1 MSSLRSEL
9 EARIQVWAKTHFPQL
24 GPGPWVRPC
33 ADPRHGHFQTHL
45 PMVAA
50 KQTGA
55 NPRELATRLAQECPP
70 PPDWSTP
77 EVAGSGFVNFRVNPE
92 AVGKAVEKLRQ
103 DPKLGIPH
111 TPQPETIV
119 VDFSSPNI
127 AKAMHVG
134 HIRSTLLGD
143 SLSRLLSRIGHKV
156 IRINH
161 LGDWGT
167 QFGKL
172 LLAYRSAGRP
182 PLDPNRSIQQLEEF
196 YKKGHEEAE
205 SDPIKMDAARA
216 ELAALQSGEAER
228 LKDWEHFCQRSGEHF
243 HQIYRRLGVT
253 FDLEKGES
261 SYHDE
266 LPGIVEELLHL
277 KIATIS
283 QGAAVVQNPVISE
296 EPFLIRK
303 SDGAFLYGTTDLAAL
318 RSRLRDL
325 HADRII
331 YVTDGRQQLHFRWL
345 FDTARKWSQKVE
357 LEHVWFGTILGPDR
371 KPLKSRDGTPIKLVD
386 LLDEAKERAKK
397 ILQEKRPDVTG
408 PALEEKAELLGV
420 ASLKYADQ
428 MPGRNL
434 DYVFTW
440 EKLLAFD
447 GNTAP
452 YILNAYVR
460 SRSILRKAGIHS
472 SPNHSI
478 LLEKPEEEELSRHLL
493 RLGDIVELAA
503 SDRKPHHLCGYL
515 FETAGMFHRFFEA
528 CPVLQAGSDPL
539 QKSRL
544 TLVGL
549 TGDILREGLG
559 LLGISTLEEM

>member
-1 MSSLRSEL
+1 MSLRAEL
-9 EARIQVWAKTHFPQL
+9 ENLVQVWAQTHYPQV
-24 GPGPWVRPC
+24 GTGPWVRPC

-45 PMVAA
+45 PMVAG
-50 KQTGA
+50 KQTGT
-55 NPRELATRLAQECPP
+55 NPREIAARLASECTPP
-70 PPDWSTP
+70 PNWAAP
-77 EVAGSGFVNFRVNPE
+77 EVAGSGFVNYRANPS
-92 AVGKAVEKLRQ
+92 AVALAIDKLRQ
-103 DPKLGIPH
+103 DPSLGVQP
-111 TPQPETIV
+111 TTNPETIAI
-119 VDFSSPNI
+119 DFSSPNI

-143 SLSRLLSRIGHKV
+143 SLSRLLTRCGHRV

-182 PLDPNRSIQQLEEF
+182 PLDPTQSIEQLETF

-205 SDPIKMDAARA
+205 SDPKKMDQARA

-228 LKDWEHFCQRSGEHF
+228 TKDWKHFCERSSDHF
-243 HQIYRRLGVT
+243 HEVYRRLNVT

-261 SYHDE
+261 TYQGE
-266 LPGIVEELLHL
+266 LAGIVQELLKL
-277 KIATIS
+277 GIAENS
-283 QGAAVVQNPVISE
+283 QGAVVVQNPKISE

-318 RSRLRDL
+318 VSRIRDL
-325 HADRII
+325 KVQRII
-331 YVTDGRQQLHFRWL
+331 YVTDGRQQLHFQWL
-345 FDTARKWSQKVE
+345 FDTAKRWGKTVR

-371 KPLKSRDGTPIKLVD
+371 KPLKSRDGTPIKLID
-386 LLDEAKERAKK
+386 LLAEAKDRAKQ
-397 ILQEKRPDVTG
+397 ILLEKRPDLKG
-408 PALEEKAELLGV
+408 SALEEKAELLGI

-460 SRSILRKAGIHS
+460 SRSILRKAGATAPPIH
-472 SPNHSI
+472 PII
-478 LLEKPEEEELSRHLL
+478 LEEPAVEEFSRQLL
-493 RLGDIVELAA
+493 RFGDVVELAT

-528 CPVLQAGSDPL
+528 CPVLQAKSPAL
-539 QKSRL
+539 HQSRL
-544 TLVGL
+544 TLTSL
-549 TGDILREGLG
+549 TGDILRDGLQ
-559 LLGISTLEEM
+559 LLGIPTLEEM

>member
-1 MSSLRSEL
+1 MSLRAEL
-9 EARIQVWAKTHFPQL
+9 ENLVQVWAQTHYPQV
-24 GPGPWVRPC
+24 GTGPWVRPC

-45 PMVAA
+45 PMVAG
-50 KQTGA
+50 KQTGT
-55 NPRELATRLAQECPP
+55 NPREIAARLASECTPP
-70 PPDWSTP
+70 PNWAAP
-77 EVAGSGFVNFRVNPE
+77 EVAGSGFVNYRANPS
-92 AVGKAVEKLRQ
+92 AVALAIDKLRQ
-103 DPKLGIPH
+103 DPSLGVQP
-111 TPQPETIV
+111 TPNPETIAI
-119 VDFSSPNI
+119 DFSSPNI

-143 SLSRLLSRIGHKV
+143 SLSRLLTRCGHRV

-182 PLDPNRSIQQLEEF
+182 PLDPTQSIEQLETF

-205 SDPIKMDAARA
+205 SDPKKMDLARA

-228 LKDWEHFCQRSGEHF
+228 TKDWKHFCERSSDHF
-243 HQIYRRLGVT
+243 HEVYRRLNVT

-261 SYHDE
+261 TYQGE
-266 LPGIVEELLHL
+266 LAGIVQELLKL
-277 KIATIS
+277 GIAENS
-283 QGAAVVQNPVISE
+283 QGAVVVQNPKISE

-318 RSRLRDL
+318 VSRIRDL
-325 HADRII
+325 KVQRII
-331 YVTDGRQQLHFRWL
+331 YVTDGRQQLHFQWL
-345 FDTARKWSQKVE
+345 FDTAKRWGKTVH

-371 KPLKSRDGTPIKLVD
+371 KPLKSRDGTPIKLID
-386 LLDEAKERAKK
+386 LLAEAKDRAKQ
-397 ILQEKRPDVTG
+397 ILLEKRPDLKGT
-408 PALEEKAELLGV
+408 ALEEKAELLGI

-460 SRSILRKAGIHS
+460 SRSILRKAGATAPPIH
-472 SPNHSI
+472 PVI
-478 LLEKPEEEELSRHLL
+478 LEEPAEEEISRQLL
-493 RLGDIVELAA
+493 RFGDVVELAT

-528 CPVLQAGSDPL
+528 CPVLQAKSPAL
-539 QKSRL
+539 HQSRL
-544 TLVGL
+544 TLTSL
-549 TGDILREGLG
+549 TGDILRDGLQ
-559 LLGISTLEEM
+559 LLGIPTLEEM

>member
-1 MSSLRSEL
+1 MSLRAEL
-9 EARIQVWAKTHFPQL
+9 EARIQTWAQKHFPQI
-24 GPGPWVRPC
+24 GSGPWVRPC
-33 ADPRHGHFQTHL
+33 TDPRHGHFQTHL

-50 KQTGA
+50 KQVGE
-55 NPRELATRLAQECPP
+55 NPRDIASRLAKECAPP
-70 PPDWSTP
+70 PNWETP
-77 EVAGSGFVNFRVNPE
+77 EVAGSGFVNYRVQPT
-92 AVGKAVEKLRQ
+92 AVAQAVESLRK
-103 DPKLGIPH
+103 DPSLGI
-111 TPQPETIV
+111 TATTKPETIV
-119 VDFSSPNI
+119 IDFSSPNI

-143 SLSRLLSRIGHKV
+143 TLSRLLTRCGHKV

-172 LLAYRSAGRP
+172 LLAYRNAGRP
-182 PLDPNRSIQQLEEF
+182 PLDPSRSIEQLEEF
-196 YKKGHEEAE
+196 YKKGHEESEAN
-205 SDPIKMDAARA
+205 PAKMELARA
-216 ELAALQSGEAER
+216 ELAALQSGEPER
-228 LKDWEHFCQRSGEHF
+228 TQDWKHFCQRSSEHF
-243 HQIYRRLGVT
+243 QEIYRRLGVT

-261 SYHDE
+261 SYQSQLSIVVDE
-266 LPGIVEELLHL
+266 LLNKGIAEQ
-277 KIATIS
+277 S
-283 QGAAVVQNPVISE
+283 QGAVVVKNPKISE

-318 RSRLRDL
+318 QSRILEL

-331 YVTDGRQQLHFRWL
+331 YVTDGRQQLHFQWL
-345 FDTARKWSQKVE
+345 FDTAIRWGKTVP
-357 LEHVWFGTILGPDR
+357 LEHVWFGSILGPDR
-371 KPLKSRDGTPIKLVD
+371 KPLKSRDGSPIKLID
-386 LLDEAKERAKK
+386 LLNEAKDRAKK
-397 ILQEKRPDVTG
+397 ILLEKRPDLDEKT
-408 PALEEKAELLGV
+408 LETKSELLGI

-460 SRSILRKAGIHS
+460 SRSILRKAGVNAPPSHKIH
-472 SPNHSI
+472 
-478 LLEKPEEEELSRHLL
+478 LEEPAEEELSRHLL
-493 RLGDIVELAA
+493 RFSDVIELAA

-515 FETAGMFHRFFEA
+515 FETAGLFHRFFEN
-528 CPVLQAGSDPL
+528 CPVLQAKTQSL
-539 QKSRL
+539 QESRL
-544 TLVGL
+544 TLTGL
-549 TGDILREGLG
+549 TGDVLRDGLN

>member
-1 MSSLRSEL
+1 MSLRAEL
-9 EARIQVWAKTHFPQL
+9 ENLVQVWAQTHYPQV
-24 GPGPWVRPC
+24 GTGPWVRPC

-45 PMVAA
+45 PMVAG
-50 KQTGA
+50 KQTGT
-55 NPRELATRLAQECPP
+55 NPREIAARLASECTPP
-70 PPDWSTP
+70 PNWAAP
-77 EVAGSGFVNFRVNPE
+77 EVAGSGFVNYRANPS
-92 AVGKAVEKLRQ
+92 AVALAIDKLRQ
-103 DPKLGIPH
+103 DPSLGVQP
-111 TPQPETIV
+111 TPNPETIAI
-119 VDFSSPNI
+119 DFSSPNI

-143 SLSRLLSRIGHKV
+143 SLSRLLTRCGHRV

-182 PLDPNRSIQQLEEF
+182 PLDPTQSIEQLETF

-205 SDPIKMDAARA
+205 SDPKKMDLARA

-228 LKDWEHFCQRSGEHF
+228 TKDWKHFCERSSDHF
-243 HQIYRRLGVT
+243 HEVYRRLNVT

-261 SYHDE
+261 TYQGE
-266 LPGIVEELLHL
+266 LAGIVQELLKL
-277 KIATIS
+277 GIAENS
-283 QGAAVVQNPVISE
+283 QGAVVIQNPKISE

-318 RSRLRDL
+318 ASRIRDL
-325 HADRII
+325 KVQRII
-331 YVTDGRQQLHFRWL
+331 YVTDGRQQLHFQWL
-345 FDTARKWSQKVE
+345 FDTAKRWGKTVH

-371 KPLKSRDGTPIKLVD
+371 KPLKSRDGTPIKLID
-386 LLDEAKERAKK
+386 LLAEAKDRAKQ
-397 ILQEKRPDVTG
+397 ILLEKRPDLKG
-408 PALEEKAELLGV
+408 SALEEKAELLGI

-460 SRSILRKAGIHS
+460 SRSILRKAGATAPPIH
-472 SPNHSI
+472 PVI
-478 LLEKPEEEELSRHLL
+478 LEEPAEEEISRQLL
-493 RLGDIVELAA
+493 RFGDVVELAT

-528 CPVLQAGSDPL
+528 CPVLQAKSPAL
-539 QKSRL
+539 HQSRL
-544 TLVGL
+544 TLTSL
-549 TGDILREGLG
+549 TGDILRDGLQ
-559 LLGISTLEEM
+559 LLGIPTLEEM

>member
-1 MSSLRSEL
+1 MSLRAEL
-9 EARIQVWAKTHFPQL
+9 ENLVQVWAQTHYPQV
-24 GPGPWVRPC
+24 GTGPWVRPC

-45 PMVAA
+45 PMVAG
-50 KQTGA
+50 KQTGT
-55 NPRELATRLAQECPP
+55 NPREIAARLASECAPP
-70 PPDWSTP
+70 PNWAAP
-77 EVAGSGFVNFRVNPE
+77 EVAGSGFVNYRANPS
-92 AVGKAVEKLRQ
+92 AVALAIDKLRQ
-103 DPKLGIPH
+103 DPCLGVQPA
-111 TPQPETIV
+111 PNPETIAI
-119 VDFSSPNI
+119 DFSSPNI

-143 SLSRLLSRIGHKV
+143 SLSRLLTRCGHRV

-182 PLDPNRSIQQLEEF
+182 PLDPTQSIEQLETF

-205 SDPIKMDAARA
+205 SDPKKMDLARA

-228 LKDWEHFCQRSGEHF
+228 TKDWKHFCERSSDHF
-243 HQIYRRLGVT
+243 HEVYQRLNVT

-261 SYHDE
+261 TYQGE
-266 LPGIVEELLHL
+266 LAGIVQELLKL
-277 KIATIS
+277 GIAENS
-283 QGAAVVQNPVISE
+283 QGAVVVQNPKISE

-318 RSRLRDL
+318 VSRIRDL
-325 HADRII
+325 KVQRII
-331 YVTDGRQQLHFRWL
+331 YVTDGRQQLHFQWL
-345 FDTARKWSQKVE
+345 FDTAKRWGKTVH

-371 KPLKSRDGTPIKLVD
+371 KPLKSRDGTPIKLID
-386 LLDEAKERAKK
+386 LLAEAKDRAKQ
-397 ILQEKRPDVTG
+397 ILLEKRPDLKG
-408 PALEEKAELLGV
+408 SALEEKAELLGI

-460 SRSILRKAGIHS
+460 SRSILRKAGATTPPIH
-472 SPNHSI
+472 PII
-478 LLEKPEEEELSRHLL
+478 LEEPAEEEISRQLL
-493 RLGDIVELAA
+493 RFGDVVELAT

-528 CPVLQAGSDPL
+528 CPVLQAKSPAL
-539 QKSRL
+539 HQSRL
-544 TLVGL
+544 TLTSL
-549 TGDILREGLG
+549 TGDILRDGLQ
-559 LLGISTLEEM
+559 LLGIPTLEEM

>member
-1 MSSLRSEL
+1 MSLRAEL
-9 EARIQVWAKTHFPQL
+9 ENLVQVWAQTHYPQV
-24 GPGPWVRPC
+24 GTGPWVRPC

-45 PMVAA
+45 PMVAG
-50 KQTGA
+50 KQTGT
-55 NPRELATRLAQECPP
+55 NPREIAARLASECTPP
-70 PPDWSTP
+70 PNCAAP
-77 EVAGSGFVNFRVNPE
+77 EVAGSGFVNYRANPS
-92 AVGKAVEKLRQ
+92 AVALAIDKLRQ
-103 DPKLGIPH
+103 DPSLGVQP
-111 TPQPETIV
+111 TPNPETIAI
-119 VDFSSPNI
+119 DFSSPNI

-143 SLSRLLSRIGHKV
+143 SLSRLLTRCGHRV

-182 PLDPNRSIQQLEEF
+182 PLDPTQSIEQLETF

-205 SDPIKMDAARA
+205 SDPKKMDLARA

-228 LKDWEHFCQRSGEHF
+228 TKDWKHFCERSSDHF
-243 HQIYRRLGVT
+243 HEVYRRLNVT

-261 SYHDE
+261 TYQGE
-266 LPGIVEELLHL
+266 LAGIVQELLKL
-277 KIATIS
+277 GIAENS
-283 QGAAVVQNPVISE
+283 QGAVVVQNPKISE

-318 RSRLRDL
+318 VSRIRDL
-325 HADRII
+325 KVQRII
-331 YVTDGRQQLHFRWL
+331 YVTDGRQQLHFQWL
-345 FDTARKWSQKVE
+345 FDTAKRWGKTIH

-371 KPLKSRDGTPIKLVD
+371 KPLKSRDGTPIKLID
-386 LLDEAKERAKK
+386 LLAEAKDRAKQ
-397 ILQEKRPDVTG
+397 ILLEKRPDLKG
-408 PALEEKAELLGV
+408 SALEEKAELLGI

-460 SRSILRKAGIHS
+460 SRSILRKAGATAPPIH
-472 SPNHSI
+472 PII
-478 LLEKPEEEELSRHLL
+478 LEEPAEEEISRQLL
-493 RLGDIVELAA
+493 RFGDVVELAT

-528 CPVLQAGSDPL
+528 CPVLQAKSPAL
-539 QKSRL
+539 HQSRL
-544 TLVGL
+544 TLTSL
-549 TGDILREGLG
+549 TGDILRDGLQ
-559 LLGISTLEEM
+559 LLGIPTLEEM

>member
-1 MSSLRSEL
+1 MSLRAEL
-9 EARIQVWAKTHFPQL
+9 EARVQNWAQTHFPQI
-24 GPGPWVRPC
+24 GSGPWVRPC
-33 ADPRHGHFQTHL
+33 TDPRHGHFQTHL

-50 KQTGA
+50 KQVGE
-55 NPRELATRLAQECPP
+55 NPRDIASRLAKECAPP
-70 PPDWSTP
+70 PNWETP
-77 EVAGSGFVNFRVNPE
+77 EVAGSGFVNYKVQPQ
-92 AVGKAVEKLRQ
+92 AVAQAIESLRK
-103 DPKLGIPH
+103 DPSLGVSISKK
-111 TPQPETIV
+111 PETIV
-119 VDFSSPNI
+119 IDFSSPNI

-143 SLSRLLSRIGHKV
+143 TLSRLLTRCGHKV

-172 LLAYRSAGRP
+172 LLAYRKAGRP
-182 PLDPNRSIQQLEEF
+182 PLDPSRSIEQLEEF
-196 YKKGHEEAE
+196 YKKGHEESEA
-205 SDPIKMDAARA
+205 DPAKMELARA
-216 ELAALQSGEAER
+216 ELAALQAGEPER
-228 LKDWEHFCQRSGEHF
+228 TQDWKHFCQRSSEHF
-243 HQIYRRLGVT
+243 QEIYRRLGVT

-261 SYHDE
+261 SYQSQ
-266 LPGIVEELLHL
+266 LSIVVNELL
-277 KIATIS
+277 KKGIAEES
-283 QGAAVVQNPVISE
+283 QGAVVVKNPKISE

-318 RSRLRDL
+318 QSRITEL

-331 YVTDGRQQLHFRWL
+331 YVTDGRQQLHFQWL
-345 FDTARKWSQKVE
+345 FDTAMRWGKTVP
-357 LEHVWFGTILGPDR
+357 LEHVWFGSILGPDR
-371 KPLKSRDGTPIKLVD
+371 KPLKSRDGSPIKLVD
-386 LLDEAKERAKK
+386 LLNEAKERAKK
-397 ILQEKRPDVTG
+397 ILLEKRPDLDEK
-408 PALEEKAELLGV
+408 ALETKSELLGI

-460 SRSILRKAGIHS
+460 SRSILRKAAVNTPPSHNIQIEE
-472 SPNHSI
+472 PA
-478 LLEKPEEEELSRHLL
+478 EEELSRHLL
-493 RLGDIVELAA
+493 RFSDVIELAA

-515 FETAGMFHRFFEA
+515 FETAGLFHRFFEN
-528 CPVLQAGSDPL
+528 CPVLQAKTQSL
-539 QKSRL
+539 QESRL
-544 TLVGL
+544 TLAGL
-549 TGDILREGLG
+549 TGDILRDGLN

>member
-1 MSSLRSEL
+1 MSLRAEL
-9 EARIQVWAKTHFPQL
+9 ENLVQVWAQTHYPQV
-24 GPGPWVRPC
+24 GTGPWVRPC

-45 PMVAA
+45 PMVAG
-50 KQTGA
+50 KQTGT
-55 NPRELATRLAQECPP
+55 NPREIAARLASECTPP
-70 PPDWSTP
+70 PNWAAP
-77 EVAGSGFVNFRVNPE
+77 EVAGSGFVNYRANPS
-92 AVGKAVEKLRQ
+92 AVALAIDKLRQ
-103 DPKLGIPH
+103 DPSLGVQP
-111 TPQPETIV
+111 TPNPETIAI
-119 VDFSSPNI
+119 DFSSPNI

-143 SLSRLLSRIGHKV
+143 SLSRLLTRCGHRV

-182 PLDPNRSIQQLEEF
+182 PLDPTQSIEQLETF

-205 SDPIKMDAARA
+205 SDPKKMDLARA

-228 LKDWEHFCQRSGEHF
+228 TKDWKHFCERSSDHF
-243 HQIYRRLGVT
+243 HEVYRRLNVT

-261 SYHDE
+261 AYQGE
-266 LPGIVEELLHL
+266 LAGIVQELLKL
-277 KIATIS
+277 GIAENS
-283 QGAAVVQNPVISE
+283 QGAVVVQNPKISE

-318 RSRLRDL
+318 VSRIRELKVQ
-325 HADRII
+325 RII
-331 YVTDGRQQLHFRWL
+331 YVTDGRQQLHFQWL
-345 FDTARKWSQKVE
+345 FDTAKRWGKTVH

-371 KPLKSRDGTPIKLVD
+371 KPLKSRDGTPIKLID
-386 LLDEAKERAKK
+386 LLAEAKDRAKQ
-397 ILQEKRPDVTG
+397 ILLEKRPDLKG
-408 PALEEKAELLGV
+408 SALEEKAELLGI

-460 SRSILRKAGIHS
+460 SRSILRKAGATAPPIH
-472 SPNHSI
+472 PII
-478 LLEKPEEEELSRHLL
+478 LEEPAEEEISRQLL
-493 RLGDIVELAA
+493 RFGDVVELAT

-528 CPVLQAGSDPL
+528 CPVLQAKSPAL
-539 QKSRL
+539 HQSRL
-544 TLVGL
+544 TLTSL
-549 TGDILREGLG
+549 TGDILRDGLQ
-559 LLGISTLEEM
+559 LLGIPTLEEM

>member
-1 MSSLRSEL
+1 MSLRAEL
-9 EARIQVWAKTHFPQL
+9 ENLVQVWAKTHYPQV
-24 GPGPWVRPC
+24 GTGPWVRPC

-45 PMVAA
+45 PMVAG
-50 KQTGA
+50 KQTGT
-55 NPRELATRLAQECPP
+55 NPREIAARLASECTPP
-70 PPDWSTP
+70 PNWAAP
-77 EVAGSGFVNFRVNPE
+77 EVAGSGFVNYRANPS
-92 AVGKAVEKLRQ
+92 AVALAIDKLRQ
-103 DPKLGIPH
+103 DPSLGVQP
-111 TPQPETIV
+111 TPNPETIAI
-119 VDFSSPNI
+119 DFSSPNI

-143 SLSRLLSRIGHKV
+143 SLSRLLTRCGHRV

-182 PLDPNRSIQQLEEF
+182 PLDPTQSIEQLETF

-205 SDPIKMDAARA
+205 SDPKKMELARA

-228 LKDWEHFCQRSGEHF
+228 TKDWKHFCERSSDHF
-243 HQIYRRLGVT
+243 HEVYRRLNVT

-261 SYHDE
+261 TYQGE
-266 LPGIVEELLHL
+266 LAGIVQELLKL
-277 KIATIS
+277 GIAENS
-283 QGAAVVQNPVISE
+283 QGAVVVQNPKISE

-318 RSRLRDL
+318 VSRIRDL
-325 HADRII
+325 KVQRII
-331 YVTDGRQQLHFRWL
+331 YVTDGRQQLHFQWL
-345 FDTARKWSQKVE
+345 FDTAKRWGKTVH

-371 KPLKSRDGTPIKLVD
+371 KPLKSRDGTPIKLID
-386 LLDEAKERAKK
+386 LLAEAKDRAKQ
-397 ILQEKRPDVTG
+397 ILLEKRPDLKG
-408 PALEEKAELLGV
+408 SALEEKAELLGI

-460 SRSILRKAGIHS
+460 SRSILRKAGATAPPIH
-472 SPNHSI
+472 PNI
-478 LLEKPEEEELSRHLL
+478 LEEPAEEEISRQLL
-493 RLGDIVELAA
+493 RFGDVVELAT

-528 CPVLQAGSDPL
+528 CPVLQAKSPAL
-539 QKSRL
+539 HQSRL
-544 TLVGL
+544 TLTSL
-549 TGDILREGLG
+549 TGDILRDGLQ
-559 LLGISTLEEM
+559 LLGIPTLEEM

>member
-1 MSSLRSEL
+1 MSLRAEL
-9 EARIQVWAKTHFPQL
+9 ENLVQAWAQTHYPQVGT
-24 GPGPWVRPC
+24 GPWVRPC

-45 PMVAA
+45 PMVAG
-50 KQTGA
+50 KQTGT
-55 NPRELATRLAQECPP
+55 NPREIAARLASECTPP
-70 PPDWSTP
+70 PNWAAP
-77 EVAGSGFVNFRVNPE
+77 EVAGSGFVNYRANPS
-92 AVGKAVEKLRQ
+92 AVALAIDKLRQ
-103 DPKLGIPH
+103 DPSLGVQP
-111 TPQPETIV
+111 TTNPETIAI
-119 VDFSSPNI
+119 DFSSPNI

-143 SLSRLLSRIGHKV
+143 SLSRLLTRCGHRV

-182 PLDPNRSIQQLEEF
+182 PLDPTQSIEQLETF

-205 SDPIKMDAARA
+205 SDPKKMDLARA

-228 LKDWEHFCQRSGEHF
+228 TKDWKHFCERSSDHF
-243 HQIYRRLGVT
+243 HEVYRRLNVT

-261 SYHDE
+261 TYQGE
-266 LPGIVEELLHL
+266 LAGIVQELLKL
-277 KIATIS
+277 GIAENS
-283 QGAAVVQNPVISE
+283 QGAVVVQNPKISE

-318 RSRLRDL
+318 ASRIRDL
-325 HADRII
+325 KVQRII
-331 YVTDGRQQLHFRWL
+331 YVTDGRQQLHFQWL
-345 FDTARKWSQKVE
+345 FDTAKRWGKTVH

-371 KPLKSRDGTPIKLVD
+371 KPLKSRDGTPIKLID
-386 LLDEAKERAKK
+386 LLAEAKDRAKQ
-397 ILQEKRPDVTG
+397 ILLEKRPDLKG
-408 PALEEKAELLGV
+408 SALEEKAELLGI

-460 SRSILRKAGIHS
+460 SRSILRKAGATAPPIH
-472 SPNHSI
+472 PII
-478 LLEKPEEEELSRHLL
+478 LEEPAEEEISRQLL
-493 RLGDIVELAA
+493 RFGDVVELAT

-528 CPVLQAGSDPL
+528 CPVLQAKSPAL
-539 QKSRL
+539 HQSRL
-544 TLVGL
+544 TLTSL
-549 TGDILREGLG
+549 TGDILRDGLQ
-559 LLGISTLEEM
+559 LLGIPTLEEM

>member
-1 MSSLRSEL
+1 MSLRAEL
-9 EARIQVWAKTHFPQL
+9 EARIQTWAQTNFPQI
-24 GPGPWVRPC
+24 GSGPWVRPC

-50 KQTGA
+50 KQAGE
-55 NPRELATRLAQECPP
+55 NPRDIASRLAKECAPP
-70 PPDWSTP
+70 PNWETP
-77 EVAGSGFVNFRVNPE
+77 EVAGSGFVNYRVQPT
-92 AVGKAVEKLRQ
+92 AVAQAVESLRK
-103 DPKLGIPH
+103 DPSLGVSA
-111 TPQPETIV
+111 TTKPETIV
-119 VDFSSPNI
+119 IDFSSPNI

-143 SLSRLLSRIGHKV
+143 TLSRLLTRCGHKV

-172 LLAYRSAGRP
+172 LLAYRNAGRP
-182 PLDPNRSIQQLEEF
+182 PLDPSRSIEQLEEF
-196 YKKGHEEAE
+196 YKKGHEESEAD
-205 SDPIKMDAARA
+205 SAKMELARA
-216 ELAALQSGEAER
+216 ELAALQLGEPER
-228 LKDWEHFCQRSGEHF
+228 TQDWKHFCQRSSEHF
-243 HQIYRRLGVT
+243 QEIYRRLGVT

-261 SYHDE
+261 SYQSQLSSVVDE
-266 LPGIVEELLHL
+266 LLKNGIAEQ
-277 KIATIS
+277 S
-283 QGAAVVQNPVISE
+283 QGAVVVKNPKISE

-318 RSRLRDL
+318 QSRITEL

-331 YVTDGRQQLHFRWL
+331 YVTDGRQQLHFQWL
-345 FDTARKWSQKVE
+345 FDTAIRWGKTVP
-357 LEHVWFGTILGPDR
+357 LEHVWFGSILGPDR
-371 KPLKSRDGTPIKLVD
+371 KPLKSRDGSPIKLVD
-386 LLDEAKERAKK
+386 LLNEAKEHAKK
-397 ILQEKRPDVTG
+397 ILLEKRPDLDQKS
-408 PALEEKAELLGV
+408 LEIKSELLGI

-460 SRSILRKAGIHS
+460 SRSILRKAGINTPPS
-472 SPNHSI
+472 HSI
-478 LLEKPEEEELSRHLL
+478 QIEEPAEEELSRHLL
-493 RLGDIVELAA
+493 RFSDVIELAA

-515 FETAGMFHRFFEA
+515 FETAGLFHRFFEN
-528 CPVLQAGSDPL
+528 CPVLQAKSQAL
-539 QKSRL
+539 QASRL
-544 TLVGL
+544 ILTGL
-549 TGDILREGLG
+549 TGDVLRDGLN

>member
-1 MSSLRSEL
+1 MSLRAEL
-9 EARIQVWAKTHFPQL
+9 ENLVQVWAQTHYPQV
-24 GPGPWVRPC
+24 GTGPWVRPC

-45 PMVAA
+45 PMVAG
-50 KQTGA
+50 KQTGT
-55 NPRELATRLAQECPP
+55 NPREIAARLASECTPP
-70 PPDWSTP
+70 PNWAAP
-77 EVAGSGFVNFRVNPE
+77 EVAGSGFVNYRANPS
-92 AVGKAVEKLRQ
+92 AVALAIDKLRQ
-103 DPKLGIPH
+103 DPSLGVQP
-111 TPQPETIV
+111 TTNPETIAI
-119 VDFSSPNI
+119 DFSSPNI

-143 SLSRLLSRIGHKV
+143 SLSRLLTRCGHRV

-182 PLDPNRSIQQLEEF
+182 PLDPTQSIEQLETF

-205 SDPIKMDAARA
+205 SDPKKMDQARA

-228 LKDWEHFCQRSGEHF
+228 TKDWKHFCERSSDHF
-243 HQIYRRLGVT
+243 HEVYRRLNVT

-261 SYHDE
+261 TYQGE
-266 LPGIVEELLHL
+266 LAGIVQELLKL
-277 KIATIS
+277 GIAENS
-283 QGAAVVQNPVISE
+283 QGAVVVQNPKISE

-318 RSRLRDL
+318 ASRIRDL
-325 HADRII
+325 KVQRII
-331 YVTDGRQQLHFRWL
+331 YVTDGRQQLHFQWL
-345 FDTARKWSQKVE
+345 FDTAKRWGKTVH

-371 KPLKSRDGTPIKLVD
+371 KPLKSRDGTPIKLID
-386 LLDEAKERAKK
+386 LLAEAKDRAKQ
-397 ILQEKRPDVTG
+397 ILLEKRPDLKG
-408 PALEEKAELLGV
+408 SALEEKAELLGI

-460 SRSILRKAGIHS
+460 SRSILRKAGATAPPIH
-472 SPNHSI
+472 PII
-478 LLEKPEEEELSRHLL
+478 LEEPAEEEISRQLL
-493 RLGDIVELAA
+493 RFGDVVELAT

-528 CPVLQAGSDPL
+528 CPVLQAKSPAL
-539 QKSRL
+539 HQSRL
-544 TLVGL
+544 TLTSL
-549 TGDILREGLG
+549 TGDILRDGLQ
-559 LLGISTLEEM
+559 LLGIPTLEEM

>member
-1 MSSLRSEL
+1 MSLRAEL
-9 EARIQVWAKTHFPQL
+9 ENLVQVWAQTHYPQV
-24 GPGPWVRPC
+24 GTGPWVRPC

-45 PMVAA
+45 PMVAG
-50 KQTGA
+50 KQTGT
-55 NPRELATRLAQECPP
+55 NPREIAARLASECTPP
-70 PPDWSTP
+70 PNWAAP
-77 EVAGSGFVNFRVNPE
+77 EVAGSGFVNYRANPS
-92 AVGKAVEKLRQ
+92 AVALAIDKLRQ
-103 DPKLGIPH
+103 DPSLGVQP
-111 TPQPETIV
+111 TPNPETIAI
-119 VDFSSPNI
+119 DFSSPNI

-143 SLSRLLSRIGHKV
+143 SLSRLLTRCGHRV

-182 PLDPNRSIQQLEEF
+182 PLDPTQSIEQLETF

-205 SDPIKMDAARA
+205 SDPKKMDLARA

-228 LKDWEHFCQRSGEHF
+228 TKDWKHFCERSSDHF
-243 HQIYRRLGVT
+243 HEVYRRLNVT

-261 SYHDE
+261 TYQGE
-266 LPGIVEELLHL
+266 LAGIVQELLEL
-277 KIATIS
+277 GIAENS
-283 QGAAVVQNPVISE
+283 QGAVVIQNPKISE
-296 EPFLIRK
+296 EPSLIRK

-318 RSRLRDL
+318 QSRIRDL
-325 HADRII
+325 KVERII
-331 YVTDGRQQLHFRWL
+331 YVTDGRQQLHFQWL
-345 FDTARKWSQKVE
+345 FDTAKRWGKTVL

-371 KPLKSRDGTPIKLVD
+371 KPLKSRDGTPIKLTD
-386 LLDEAKERAKK
+386 LLTEAKDRAKQ
-397 ILQEKRPDVTG
+397 ILLEKRPDLKG
-408 PALEEKAELLGV
+408 PALEEKAELLGI

-460 SRSILRKAGIHS
+460 SRSILRKAGVTS
-472 SPNHSI
+472 SPTHPI
-478 LLEKPEEEELSRHLL
+478 HLEEPAEEEIARQLL
-493 RLGDIVELAA
+493 RYCDVVELATT
-503 SDRKPHHLCGYL
+503 DRKPHHLCGYL

-528 CPVLQAGSDPL
+528 CPVLQAKSPAL
-539 QKSRL
+539 HQSRL
-544 TLVGL
+544 TLTGL
-549 TGDILREGLG
+549 TGDILRDGLQ
-559 LLGISTLEEM
+559 LLGIPTLEEM

>member
-1 MSSLRSEL
+1 MSLRAEL
-9 EARIQVWAKTHFPQL
+9 ENLVQVWAQTHYPQV
-24 GPGPWVRPC
+24 GTGPWVRPC

-45 PMVAA
+45 PMVAG
-50 KQTGA
+50 KQTGT
-55 NPRELATRLAQECPP
+55 NPREIAARLASECAPP
-70 PPDWSTP
+70 PNWAAP
-77 EVAGSGFVNFRVNPE
+77 EVAGSGFVNYRANPS
-92 AVGKAVEKLRQ
+92 AVALAMDKLRQ
-103 DPKLGIPH
+103 DPSLGVQP
-111 TPQPETIV
+111 TPNPETIAI
-119 VDFSSPNI
+119 DFSSPNI

-143 SLSRLLSRIGHKV
+143 SLSRLLTRCGHRV

-182 PLDPNRSIQQLEEF
+182 PLDPTQSIEQLETF

-205 SDPIKMDAARA
+205 SDPKKMELARA

-228 LKDWEHFCQRSGEHF
+228 TKDWKHFCERSSDHF
-243 HQIYRRLGVT
+243 HEVYRRLNVT

-261 SYHDE
+261 TYQGE
-266 LPGIVEELLHL
+266 LAGIVQELLKL
-277 KIATIS
+277 GIAENS
-283 QGAAVVQNPVISE
+283 QGAVVVQNPKISE

-318 RSRLRDL
+318 VSRIRDL
-325 HADRII
+325 KVQRII
-331 YVTDGRQQLHFRWL
+331 YVTDGRQQLHFQWL
-345 FDTARKWSQKVE
+345 FDTAKRWGKTVH

-371 KPLKSRDGTPIKLVD
+371 KPLKSRDGTPIKLID
-386 LLDEAKERAKK
+386 LLAEAKDRAKQ
-397 ILQEKRPDVTG
+397 ILLEKRPDLKG
-408 PALEEKAELLGV
+408 SALEEKAELLGI

-460 SRSILRKAGIHS
+460 SRSILRKAGATTPPIH
-472 SPNHSI
+472 PII
-478 LLEKPEEEELSRHLL
+478 LEEPAEEEISRQLL
-493 RLGDIVELAA
+493 RFGDVVELAT

-528 CPVLQAGSDPL
+528 CPVLQAKSPAL
-539 QKSRL
+539 HQSRL
-544 TLVGL
+544 TLTSL
-549 TGDILREGLG
+549 TGDILRDGLQ
-559 LLGISTLEEM
+559 LLGIPTLEEM

>member
-1 MSSLRSEL
+1 MSLRAEL
-9 EARIQVWAKTHFPQL
+9 ENLVQAWAQTHYPQVGT
-24 GPGPWVRPC
+24 GPWVRPC

-45 PMVAA
+45 PMVAG
-50 KQTGA
+50 KQTGT
-55 NPRELATRLAQECPP
+55 NPREIAARLASECTPP
-70 PPDWSTP
+70 PNWAAP
-77 EVAGSGFVNFRVNPE
+77 EVAGSGFVNYRANPS
-92 AVGKAVEKLRQ
+92 AVALAIDKLRQ
-103 DPKLGIPH
+103 DRSLGVQP
-111 TPQPETIV
+111 TPNPETIAI
-119 VDFSSPNI
+119 DFSSPNI

-143 SLSRLLSRIGHKV
+143 SLSRLLTRCGHRV

-182 PLDPNRSIQQLEEF
+182 PLDPTQSIEQLETF

-205 SDPIKMDAARA
+205 SDPKKMDLARA

-228 LKDWEHFCQRSGEHF
+228 TKDWKHFCERSSDHF
-243 HQIYRRLGVT
+243 HEVYRRLNVT

-261 SYHDE
+261 TYQGE
-266 LPGIVEELLHL
+266 LAGIVQELLKL
-277 KIATIS
+277 GIAENS
-283 QGAAVVQNPVISE
+283 QGAVVVQNPKISE

-318 RSRLRDL
+318 ASRIRDL
-325 HADRII
+325 KVQRII
-331 YVTDGRQQLHFRWL
+331 YVTDGRQQLHFQWL
-345 FDTARKWSQKVE
+345 FDTAKRWGKTVH

-371 KPLKSRDGTPIKLVD
+371 KPLKSRDGTPIKLID
-386 LLDEAKERAKK
+386 LLAEAKDRAKQ
-397 ILQEKRPDVTG
+397 ILLEKRPDLKG
-408 PALEEKAELLGV
+408 SALEEKAELLGI

-460 SRSILRKAGIHS
+460 SRSILRKAGATAPPIH
-472 SPNHSI
+472 PII
-478 LLEKPEEEELSRHLL
+478 LEEPAEEEISRQLL
-493 RLGDIVELAA
+493 RFGDVVELAT

-528 CPVLQAGSDPL
+528 CPVLQAKSPAL
-539 QKSRL
+539 HQSRL
-544 TLVGL
+544 TLTSL
-549 TGDILREGLG
+549 TGDILRDGLQ
-559 LLGISTLEEM
+559 LLGIPTLEEM

>member
-1 MSSLRSEL
+1 MSLRAEL
-9 EARIQVWAKTHFPQL
+9 ENLVQVWAQTHYPQV
-24 GPGPWVRPC
+24 GTGPWVRPC

-45 PMVAA
+45 PMVAG
-50 KQTGA
+50 KQTGT
-55 NPRELATRLAQECPP
+55 NPREIAARLASECTPP
-70 PPDWSTP
+70 PNWAAP
-77 EVAGSGFVNFRVNPE
+77 EVAGSGFVNYRANPS
-92 AVGKAVEKLRQ
+92 AVALAIDKLRQ
-103 DPKLGIPH
+103 DPSLGVQP
-111 TPQPETIV
+111 TPNPETIAI
-119 VDFSSPNI
+119 DFSSPNI

-143 SLSRLLSRIGHKV
+143 SLSRLLTRCGHRV

-182 PLDPNRSIQQLEEF
+182 PLDPTQSIEQLETF

-205 SDPIKMDAARA
+205 SDPKKMDLARA

-228 LKDWEHFCQRSGEHF
+228 TKDWKHFCERSSDHF
-243 HQIYRRLGVT
+243 HEVYRRLNVT

-261 SYHDE
+261 TYQGD
-266 LPGIVEELLHL
+266 LAGIVQELLKL
-277 KIATIS
+277 GIAENS
-283 QGAAVVQNPVISE
+283 QGAVVVQNPKISE

-318 RSRLRDL
+318 ASRIRDL
-325 HADRII
+325 KVQRII
-331 YVTDGRQQLHFRWL
+331 YVTDGRQQLHFQWL
-345 FDTARKWSQKVE
+345 FDTAKRWGKTVH

-371 KPLKSRDGTPIKLVD
+371 KPLKSRDGTPIKLID
-386 LLDEAKERAKK
+386 LLAEAKDRAKQ
-397 ILQEKRPDVTG
+397 ILLEKRPDLKG
-408 PALEEKAELLGV
+408 SALEEKAELLGI

-460 SRSILRKAGIHS
+460 SRSILRKAGATAPPIH
-472 SPNHSI
+472 PII
-478 LLEKPEEEELSRHLL
+478 LEEPAEEEISRQLL
-493 RLGDIVELAA
+493 RFGDVVELAT

-528 CPVLQAGSDPL
+528 CPVLQAKSPAL
-539 QKSRL
+539 HQSRL
-544 TLVGL
+544 TLTSL
-549 TGDILREGLG
+549 TGDILRDGLQ
-559 LLGISTLEEM
+559 LLGIPTLEEM

>member
-1 MSSLRSEL
+1 MSLRAEL
-9 EARIQVWAKTHFPQL
+9 ENRVQAWAQTHYPQVGT
-24 GPGPWVRPC
+24 GPWVRPC

-45 PMVAA
+45 PMIAG
-50 KQTGA
+50 KQTGT
-55 NPRELATRLAQECPP
+55 NPREIATRLASECTPP
-70 PPDWSTP
+70 PNWAAP
-77 EVAGSGFVNFRVNPE
+77 EVAGSGFVNYRANPS
-92 AVGKAVEKLRQ
+92 AVALAIDKLRL
-103 DPKLGIPH
+103 DPSLGVQP
-111 TPQPETIV
+111 TPNPETIAI
-119 VDFSSPNI
+119 DFSSPNI

-143 SLSRLLSRIGHKV
+143 SLSRLLTRCGHRV

-182 PLDPNRSIQQLEEF
+182 PLDPTQSIEQLETF

-205 SDPIKMDAARA
+205 SDPKKMDLARA

-228 LKDWEHFCQRSGEHF
+228 TKDWKHFCERSSDHF
-243 HQIYRRLGVT
+243 HEVYRRLNVT

-261 SYHDE
+261 TYQGE
-266 LPGIVEELLHL
+266 LAGIVQELLKL
-277 KIATIS
+277 GIAENS
-283 QGAAVVQNPVISE
+283 QGAVVVQNPKISE

-318 RSRLRDL
+318 ASRIRDL
-325 HADRII
+325 KVQRII
-331 YVTDGRQQLHFRWL
+331 YVTDGRQQLHFQWL
-345 FDTARKWSQKVE
+345 FDTAKRWGKTVH

-371 KPLKSRDGTPIKLVD
+371 KPLKSRDGTPIKLID
-386 LLDEAKERAKK
+386 LLAEAKDRAKQ
-397 ILQEKRPDVTG
+397 ILLEKRPDLKG
-408 PALEEKAELLGV
+408 SALEEKAELLGI

-460 SRSILRKAGIHS
+460 SRSILRKAGATAPPIH
-472 SPNHSI
+472 PII
-478 LLEKPEEEELSRHLL
+478 LEEPAEEEISRQLL
-493 RLGDIVELAA
+493 RFGDVVELAT

-528 CPVLQAGSDPL
+528 CPVLQAKSPAL
-539 QKSRL
+539 HQSRL
-544 TLVGL
+544 TLTSL
-549 TGDILREGLG
+549 TGDILRDGLQ
-559 LLGISTLEEM
+559 LLGIPTLEEM

>member
-1 MSSLRSEL
+1 MSLRAEL
-9 EARIQVWAKTHFPQL
+9 ENLVQVWAQTHYPQV
-24 GPGPWVRPC
+24 GTGPWVRPC

-45 PMVAA
+45 PMVAG
-50 KQTGA
+50 KQTGT
-55 NPRELATRLAQECPP
+55 NPREIAARLASECTPP
-70 PPDWSTP
+70 PNWAAP
-77 EVAGSGFVNFRVNPE
+77 EVAGSGFVNYRANPS
-92 AVGKAVEKLRQ
+92 AVALAIDKLRQ
-103 DPKLGIPH
+103 DPSLGVQP
-111 TPQPETIV
+111 TPNPETIAI
-119 VDFSSPNI
+119 DFSSPNI

-143 SLSRLLSRIGHKV
+143 SLSRLLTRCGHRV

-182 PLDPNRSIQQLEEF
+182 PLDPTQSIEQLETF

-205 SDPIKMDAARA
+205 SDPKKMDLARA

-228 LKDWEHFCQRSGEHF
+228 TKDWKHFCERSSDHF
-243 HQIYRRLGVT
+243 HEVYRRLNVT

-261 SYHDE
+261 TYQGE
-266 LPGIVEELLHL
+266 LAGIVQELLKL
-277 KIATIS
+277 GIAENS
-283 QGAAVVQNPVISE
+283 QGAVVVQNPKISE

-303 SDGAFLYGTTDLAAL
+303 SDGAFLYSTTDLAAL
-318 RSRLRDL
+318 VSRIRDL
-325 HADRII
+325 KVQRII
-331 YVTDGRQQLHFRWL
+331 YVTDGRQQLHFQWL
-345 FDTARKWSQKVE
+345 FDTAKRWGKTVH

-371 KPLKSRDGTPIKLVD
+371 KPLKSRDGTPIKLID
-386 LLDEAKERAKK
+386 LLAEAKDRAKQ
-397 ILQEKRPDVTG
+397 ILLEKRPDLKG
-408 PALEEKAELLGV
+408 SALEEKAELLGI

-460 SRSILRKAGIHS
+460 SRSILRKAGATTPPIH
-472 SPNHSI
+472 PII
-478 LLEKPEEEELSRHLL
+478 LEEPAEEEISRQLL
-493 RLGDIVELAA
+493 RFGDVVELAT

-528 CPVLQAGSDPL
+528 CPVLQAKSPAL
-539 QKSRL
+539 HQSRL
-544 TLVGL
+544 TLTSL
-549 TGDILREGLG
+549 TGDILRDGLQ
-559 LLGISTLEEM
+559 LLGIPTLEEM

>member
-1 MSSLRSEL
+1 MNLLRLIVSLLLWPGLVATLIYLGKLLRS
-9 EARIQVWAKTHFPQL
+9 ITHSPQFPWAT
-24 GPGPWVRPC
+24 
-33 ADPRHGHFQTHL
+33 
-45 PMVAA
+45 VAA
-50 KQTGA
+50 FGA
-55 NPRELATRLAQECPP
+55 GVFLSCIAFFTLPRPRGIYVLGHELTHALAI
-70 PPDWSTP
+70 D
-77 EVAGSGFVNFRVNPE
+77 
-92 AVGKAVEKLRQ
+92 KLRQ
-103 DPKLGIPH
+103 DPSLGVQP
-111 TPQPETIV
+111 TPNPETIAI
-119 VDFSSPNI
+119 DFSSPNI

-143 SLSRLLSRIGHKV
+143 SLSRLLTRCGHRV

-182 PLDPNRSIQQLEEF
+182 PLDPTQSIEQLETF
-196 YKKGHEEAE
+196 YKKGHQEAE
-205 SDPIKMDAARA
+205 SDPKKMDLARA

-228 LKDWEHFCQRSGEHF
+228 TKDWKHFCERSSDHF
-243 HQIYRRLGVT
+243 HEVYRRLNVT

-261 SYHDE
+261 TYQGE
-266 LPGIVEELLHL
+266 LAGIVQELLKL
-277 KIATIS
+277 GIAENS
-283 QGAAVVQNPVISE
+283 QGAVVVQNPKISE

-318 RSRLRDL
+318 ASRIRNLKVQ
-325 HADRII
+325 RII
-331 YVTDGRQQLHFRWL
+331 YVTDGRQQLHFQWL
-345 FDTARKWSQKVE
+345 FDTAKRWGKTVH

-371 KPLKSRDGTPIKLVD
+371 KPLKSRDGTPIKLID
-386 LLDEAKERAKK
+386 LLAEAKDRAKQ
-397 ILQEKRPDVTG
+397 ILLEKRPDLKG
-408 PALEEKAELLGV
+408 SALEEKAELLGI

-460 SRSILRKAGIHS
+460 SRSILRKAGATAPPIH
-472 SPNHSI
+472 PII
-478 LLEKPEEEELSRHLL
+478 LEEPAEEEISRQLL
-493 RLGDIVELAA
+493 RFGDVVELAT

-528 CPVLQAGSDPL
+528 CPVLQAKSPAL
-539 QKSRL
+539 HQSRL
-544 TLVGL
+544 TLTSL
-549 TGDILREGLG
+549 TGDILRDGLQ
-559 LLGISTLEEM
+559 LLGIPTLEEM

>member
-1 MSSLRSEL
+1 MSLRSQL
-9 EARIQVWAKTHFPQL
+9 EYRVSAWAASHYPQV
-24 GPGPWVRPC
+24 GIGPWVRSC

-50 KQTGA
+50 KQTGGNA
-55 NPRELATRLAQECPP
+55 REIASRLAQECPP
-70 PPDWSTP
+70 PEHWEPP
-77 EVAGSGFVNFRVNPE
+77 EVAGGGFVNYRAKPE
-92 AVGKAVEKLRQ
+92 AVSSALRDLRQ
-103 DPKLGIPH
+103 DASLGVPKENH
-111 TPQPETIV
+111 PETIV

-127 AKAMHVG
+127 AKSMHVG

-143 SLSRLLSRIGHKV
+143 TLARMLSRLGHRV

-172 LLAYRSAGRP
+172 LLAYRAAGRP
-182 PLDPNRSIQQLEEF
+182 PIDPKRAIDQLEEF
-196 YKKGHEEAE
+196 YKQGHLEAE
-205 SDPIKMDAARA
+205 SDPSKMEQARA
-216 ELAALQSGEAER
+216 ELAALQAGDPER
-228 LKDWEHFCQRSGEHF
+228 RKDWELFCQRSADHF
-243 HQIYRRLGVT
+243 REIYRQLGVS

-261 SYHDE
+261 AYHEE
-266 LPGIVEELLHL
+266 LPGIVEELL
-277 KIATIS
+277 KSKVAEVS
-283 QGAAVVQNPVISE
+283 QGAVVISNPTISE

-318 RSRLRDL
+318 RSRIRNL
-325 HADRII
+325 HASRII

-345 FDTARKWSQKVE
+345 FDTARRWNQKVA

-371 KPLKSRDGTPIKLVD
+371 KPLKSRDGTPIKLSE
-386 LLDEAKERAKK
+386 LLREAKDRASK
-397 ILQEKRPDVTG
+397 ILEQKRPDL
-408 PALEEKAELLGV
+408 PKDQLNQKAELLGI

-428 MPGRNL
+428 LPGRNL

-460 SRSILRKAGIHS
+460 TRSILRKAGIHTI
-472 SPNHSI
+472 PHHPFH
-478 LLEKPEEEELSRHLL
+478 LVEPAEEELARQLL
-493 RLGDIVELAA
+493 LYGDAVVLAA
-503 SDRKPHHLCGYL
+503 ADRKPHHLCGYL
-515 FETAGMFHRFFEA
+515 YEVAGIYHRFFEA
-528 CPVLQAGSDPL
+528 CPVLQAASPEL
-539 QKSRL
+539 RESRL
-544 TLVGL
+544 TLVDL
-549 TGDILREGLG
+549 TGDILKDGLN

>member
-1 MSSLRSEL
+1 MSLRAEL
-9 EARIQVWAKTHFPQL
+9 EARIQAWAKTHFPQI
-24 GPGPWVRPC
+24 GSGPWVRPC

-50 KQTGA
+50 KQVGE
-55 NPRELATRLAQECPP
+55 NPRDIASRLAKECAPP
-70 PPDWSTP
+70 PNWETP
-77 EVAGSGFVNFRVNPE
+77 EVAGSGFVNYRVQTA
-92 AVGKAVEKLRQ
+92 AVAQAVDELRK
-103 DPKLGIPH
+103 DHSLGVSKSRK
-111 TPQPETIV
+111 PETIV
-119 VDFSSPNI
+119 IDFSSPNI

-143 SLSRLLSRIGHKV
+143 TLSRLLTRCGHKV

-172 LLAYRSAGRP
+172 LLAYRNAGRP
-182 PLDPNRSIQQLEEF
+182 PLDPSRSIEQLEEF
-196 YKKGHEEAE
+196 YKKGHEESEA
-205 SDPIKMDAARA
+205 DPAKMELARA
-216 ELAALQSGEAER
+216 ELAALQSGEPER
-228 LKDWEHFCQRSGEHF
+228 TQDWKHFCQRSSEHF
-243 HQIYRRLGVT
+243 QEIYRRLGVT

-261 SYHDE
+261 SYQSQLSSVVDE
-266 LPGIVEELLHL
+266 LLNKGIAEQ
-277 KIATIS
+277 S
-283 QGAAVVQNPVISE
+283 QGAVVVKNPKISE

-318 RSRLRDL
+318 QSRILEL

-331 YVTDGRQQLHFRWL
+331 YVTDGRQQLHFQWL
-345 FDTARKWSQKVE
+345 FDTAIRWGKTVP
-357 LEHVWFGTILGPDR
+357 LEHVWFGSILGPDR
-371 KPLKSRDGTPIKLVD
+371 KPLKSRDGSPIKLVD
-386 LLDEAKERAKK
+386 LLNEAKDRAKK
-397 ILQEKRPDVTG
+397 ILLEKRPD
-408 PALEEKAELLGV
+408 LDEKTLQTKSELLGI

-460 SRSILRKAGIHS
+460 SRSILRKAGLNAPPSHTIH
-472 SPNHSI
+472 
-478 LLEKPEEEELSRHLL
+478 LEEPAEEELSRHLL
-493 RLGDIVELAA
+493 RFSDVVELAA

-515 FETAGMFHRFFEA
+515 FETAGLFHRFFEN
-528 CPVLQAGSDPL
+528 CPVLQAKTQSL
-539 QKSRL
+539 RESRL
-544 TLVGL
+544 TLTGL
-549 TGDILREGLG
+549 TGDVLRDGLN

>member
-1 MSSLRSEL
+1 MSLRAEL
-9 EARIQVWAKTHFPQL
+9 ENLVQVWAQTHYPQV
-24 GPGPWVRPC
+24 GTGPWVRPC

-45 PMVAA
+45 PMVAG
-50 KQTGA
+50 KQTGT
-55 NPRELATRLAQECPP
+55 NPREIAARLASECTPP
-70 PPDWSTP
+70 PNWAAP
-77 EVAGSGFVNFRVNPE
+77 EVAGSGFVNYRANPS
-92 AVGKAVEKLRQ
+92 AVALAIDKLRQ
-103 DPKLGIPH
+103 DPSLGVQPM
-111 TPQPETIV
+111 PNPETIAI
-119 VDFSSPNI
+119 DFSSPNI

-143 SLSRLLSRIGHKV
+143 SLSRLLTRCGHRV

-182 PLDPNRSIQQLEEF
+182 PLDPTQSIEQLETF

-205 SDPIKMDAARA
+205 SDPKKMDLARA

-228 LKDWEHFCQRSGEHF
+228 TKDWKHFCERSSDHF
-243 HQIYRRLGVT
+243 HEVYRRLNVT

-261 SYHDE
+261 TYQGE
-266 LPGIVEELLHL
+266 LAGIVQELLKL
-277 KIATIS
+277 GIAENS
-283 QGAAVVQNPVISE
+283 QGAVVVQNPKISE

-318 RSRLRDL
+318 ASRIRDL
-325 HADRII
+325 KVQRII
-331 YVTDGRQQLHFRWL
+331 YVTDGRQQLHFQWL
-345 FDTARKWSQKVE
+345 FDTAKRWGKTVH

-371 KPLKSRDGTPIKLVD
+371 KPLKSRDGTPIKLID
-386 LLDEAKERAKK
+386 LLAEAKDRAKQ
-397 ILQEKRPDVTG
+397 ILLEKRPDLKG
-408 PALEEKAELLGV
+408 SALEEKAELLGI

-460 SRSILRKAGIHS
+460 SRSILRKAGATAPPIH
-472 SPNHSI
+472 PII
-478 LLEKPEEEELSRHLL
+478 LEEPAEEEISRQLL
-493 RLGDIVELAA
+493 RFGDVVELAT

-528 CPVLQAGSDPL
+528 CPVLQAKSPAL
-539 QKSRL
+539 HQSRL
-544 TLVGL
+544 TLTSL
-549 TGDILREGLG
+549 TGDILRDGLQ
-559 LLGISTLEEM
+559 LLGIPTLEEM

>member
-1 MSSLRSEL
+1 MSLRAEL
-9 EARIQVWAKTHFPQL
+9 ENLVQVWAQTHYPQV
-24 GPGPWVRPC
+24 GTGPWVRPC

-45 PMVAA
+45 PMVAG
-50 KQTGA
+50 KQTGT
-55 NPRELATRLAQECPP
+55 NPREIAARLASECTPP
-70 PPDWSTP
+70 PNWAAP
-77 EVAGSGFVNFRVNPE
+77 EVAGSGFVNYRANPS
-92 AVGKAVEKLRQ
+92 AVALAIDKLRQ
-103 DPKLGIPH
+103 DPSLGVQP
-111 TPQPETIV
+111 TPNPETIAI
-119 VDFSSPNI
+119 DFSSPNI

-143 SLSRLLSRIGHKV
+143 SLSRLLTRCGHRV

-182 PLDPNRSIQQLEEF
+182 PLDPTQSIEQLETF

-205 SDPIKMDAARA
+205 SDPKKMDLARA

-228 LKDWEHFCQRSGEHF
+228 TKDWKHFCERSSDHF
-243 HQIYRRLGVT
+243 HEVYRRLNVT

-261 SYHDE
+261 TYQGE
-266 LPGIVEELLHL
+266 LAGIVQELLKL
-277 KIATIS
+277 GIAENS
-283 QGAAVVQNPVISE
+283 QGAVVVQNPKISE

-318 RSRLRDL
+318 VSRIRDL
-325 HADRII
+325 KVQRII
-331 YVTDGRQQLHFRWL
+331 YVTDGRQQLHFQWL
-345 FDTARKWSQKVE
+345 FDTAKRWGKTVH

-371 KPLKSRDGTPIKLVD
+371 KPLKSRDGTPIKLID
-386 LLDEAKERAKK
+386 LLAEAKDRAKQ
-397 ILQEKRPDVTG
+397 ILLEKRPDLKG
-408 PALEEKAELLGV
+408 SALEEKAELLGI

-460 SRSILRKAGIHS
+460 SRSILRKAGATAHPIH
-472 SPNHSI
+472 PII
-478 LLEKPEEEELSRHLL
+478 LEEPAEEEISRQLL
-493 RLGDIVELAA
+493 RFGDVVELAT

-528 CPVLQAGSDPL
+528 CPVLQAKSPAL
-539 QKSRL
+539 HQSRL
-544 TLVGL
+544 TLTSL
-549 TGDILREGLG
+549 TGDILRDGLQ
-559 LLGISTLEEM
+559 LLGIPTLEEM